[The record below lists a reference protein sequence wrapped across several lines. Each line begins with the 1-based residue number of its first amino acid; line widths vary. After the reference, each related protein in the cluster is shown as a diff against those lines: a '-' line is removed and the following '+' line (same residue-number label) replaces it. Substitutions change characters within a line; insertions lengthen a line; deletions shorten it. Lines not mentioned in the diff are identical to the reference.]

1 MSKSLYRPVHV
12 SMWGD
17 AKFRA
22 LSDDGKLLWLYLLTG
37 PETTSVPGCISVG
50 RAALAEGLDW
60 ETDRLDRAFAELERF
75 GMAKADW
82 RARFVWLP
90 NATKYITPAAWQ
102 HVKGWLPY
110 LQILPECELKDRAIG
125 ALWRYLQTR
134 SKEAQDVFVEAL
146 GKPYL
151 DRCARLGDTA
161 SDAQS
166 DALSDTRSDTLSD
179 APSIPPSDTLSDTLS
194 DAPSDA
200 LPIAYPIKDQD
211 QDQEKDQDQ
220 DHTLSAI
227 ASDGPTASEEPVLL
241 ELVPEELDPDRL
253 TPERLVEIWNEAT
266 GGRIR
271 EIDADRRRRLRDA
284 IKRQPDIGWWRACF
298 AKAAALK
305 RTPQSSWLTLD
316 WILAKGKYGWNAE
329 RVAEG
334 VFDFRLA
341 QNKRDITTGYVHYD
355 AERDAQ
361 LKEVP
366 SGDITH
372 LF

>member
-1 MSKSLYRPVHV
+1 MVARNRRETMSKSLYRPVHV

-50 RAALAEGLDW
+50 RAALSEGLDW
-60 ETDRLDRAFAELERF
+60 ETDRLVRAFAELDRF
-75 GMAKADW
+75 GMATADW

-125 ALWRYLQTR
+125 ALWRYVQTR
-134 SKEAQDVFVEAL
+134 SKEAQDVFVAAF
-146 GKPYL
+146 GKAYL

-161 SDAQS
+161 PDARS
-166 DALSDTRSDTLSD
+166 DALSDTRSDAPSD
-179 APSIPPSDTLSDTLS
+179 APSDTLSSPPSDSPSDAQSDTLSDTLP
-194 DAPSDA
+194 DAPSEA
-200 LPIAYPIKDQD
+200 RPIPYPIKDQD

-227 ASDGPTASEEPVLL
+227 ASDGPTVPEEAVPL

-253 TPERLVEIWNEAT
+253 TPERLLALWNEAT
-266 GGRIR
+266 GRRIR
-271 EIDADRRRRLRDA
+271 EIDADRRRRLRGA

-298 AKAAALK
+298 AK
-305 RTPQSSWLTLD
+305 
-316 WILAKGKYGWNAE
+316 
-329 RVAEG
+329 
-334 VFDFRLA
+334 
-341 QNKRDITTGYVHYD
+341 
-355 AERDAQ
+355 
-361 LKEVP
+361 
-366 SGDITH
+366 
-372 LF
+372 

>member
-1 MSKSLYRPVHV
+1 
-12 SMWGD
+12 MWGD

-22 LSDDGKLLWLYLLTG
+22 LSDDAKLLWLYLLTG
-37 PETTSVPGCISVG
+37 PETTSAPGCISVG
-50 RAALAEGLDW
+50 RASLAEGLDW

-82 RARFVWLP
+82 RARLVWLP

-102 HVKGWLPY
+102 HVRGWLPY

-125 ALWRYLQTR
+125 ALWRYVQTR
-134 SKEAQDVFVEAL
+134 SKEAQDVFVKAF

-151 DRCARLGDTA
+151 DRCERLSVTDPDTQ
-161 SDAQS
+161 SNAQS
-166 DALSDTRSDTLSD
+166 DYQSNTQWDTQSDTQSGTQSDTQSD
-179 APSIPPSDTLSDTLS
+179 GHADRAEEP
-194 DAPSDA
+194 
-200 LPIAYPIKDQD
+200 YPIQDQD

-220 DHTLSAI
+220 DQTLSAI
-227 ASDGPTASEEPVLL
+227 ASDGPTAPEEPVPL
-241 ELVPEELDPDRL
+241 ELVPEELDPDRM
-253 TPERLVEIWNEAT
+253 TPERLVELWNEAT

-271 EIDADRRRRLRDA
+271 EITPERRRRLAKA
-284 IKRQPDIGWWRACF
+284 IKRESRIDWWRQCF
-298 AKAAALK
+298 AKAAEIK
-305 RTPQSSWLTLD
+305 RTPDSGWLTLD
-316 WILAKGKYGWNAE
+316 WIIAHGPKGWNAE

-334 VFDFRLA
+334 CFDFKLT
-341 QNKRDITTGYVHYD
+341 QNTRAITTGYVPYG

>member
-1 MSKSLYRPVHV
+1 MSKSLYRNVHV

-37 PETTSVPGCISVG
+37 PETTSAPGCISVG
-50 RAALAEGLDW
+50 RASLAEGLEW
-60 ETDRLDRAFAELERF
+60 ETDRLDRAFAELDRF

-82 RARFVWLP
+82 KARFVWLP
-90 NATKYITPAAWQ
+90 NATKYITHAAWQ

-110 LQILPECELKDRAIG
+110 LQILPECDLKDRAIG
-125 ALWRYLQTR
+125 ALWRYIQTR
-134 SKEAQDVFVEAL
+134 SKEAQDVLVEAF

-151 DRCARLGDTA
+151 DRCER
-161 SDAQS
+161 
-166 DALSDTRSDTLSD
+166 LSDTAPDTQSDTQSD
-179 APSIPPSDTLSDTLS
+179 YQSDRYADR
-194 DAPSDA
+194 AEEP
-200 LPIAYPIKDQD
+200 YPIQD
-211 QDQEKDQDQ
+211 QDQEQDQDQDQ

-227 ASDGPTASEEPVLL
+227 ASDGPTASEKPAPL

-253 TPERLVEIWNEAT
+253 TPERLVALWNEAT

-271 EIDADRRRRLRDA
+271 EITPDRRRRLARA
-284 IKRQPDIGWWRACF
+284 IKLESRIDWWRRCF
-298 AKAAALK
+298 AKAAEIK
-305 RTPQSSWLTLD
+305 RTPASGWLTID
-316 WILAKGKYGWNAE
+316 WIVAHGPKGWNAE

-334 VFDFRLA
+334 VFDFRIDTG
-341 QNKRDITTGYVHYD
+341 KRDITTGYVPYG

-361 LKEVP
+361 LKEIP